1 MYVKRITI
9 IFDLESGQFRRA
21 AAPEPPAQETHLERS
36 RWEWVGRSTVA
47 ALPYLIRQLLS

>member
-9 IFDLESGQFRRA
+9 IFDLESGQFRRTP
-21 AAPEPPAQETHLERS
+21 APEPTPQEPDLEPS
-36 RWEWVGRSTVA
+36 RWQWAGRSAVA

>member
-9 IFDLESGQFRRA
+9 IFDLEPGQFSRA
-21 AAPEPPAQETHLERS
+21 AAPEPPAQEPHLERS
-36 RWEWVGRSTVA
+36 NWQWAARSAVA

>member
-21 AAPEPPAQETHLERS
+21 AAPEPPAQEPHLEHS
-36 RWEWVGRSTVA
+36 SWQWAGRSAVA

>member
-9 IFDLESGQFRRA
+9 IFDLEAGQFRRA
-21 AAPEPPAQETHLERS
+21 AAPEPPAQEPHLERS
-36 RWEWVGRSTVA
+36 SWQWAGRSAIA

>member
-21 AAPEPPAQETHLERS
+21 PAPEPTPQEPDLERS
-36 RWEWVGRSTVA
+36 RWQWAGRSAVA